1 MKLRPI
7 LAAVLLA
14 AALCEGAPAL
24 AQAQPETNLNV
35 NTPASTALRASLK
48 ARHEA
53 LAPYL
58 DSGAIGI
65 ATDGRLAVHDPAAVP
80 LSERQKLQSL
90 MSAENADWT
99 ALYREI
105 ANANGHP
112 EWEAQVRDAFNK
124 RRMERAPQRGWWVQ
138 GPNGWVKK

>member
-1 MKLRPI
+1 MNFRPI
-7 LAAVLLA
+7 LR
-14 AALCEGAPAL
+14 AALLVTVLANAVPAL
-24 AQAQPETNLNV
+24 ADAPAETNLNV

-48 ARHEA
+48 QRHEA
-53 LAPYL
+53 LQPYL

-65 ATDGRLAVHDPAAVP
+65 GADGRLAVHDPAAVP
-80 LSERQKLQSL
+80 LSERQTVQSL

-112 EWEAQVRDAFNK
+112 EWEAQVHDAFTK
-124 RRMERAPQRGWWVQ
+124 RRLERAPQRGWWVQ

>member
-1 MKLRPI
+1 MKFRPI
-7 LAAVLLA
+7 LTSVLLA
-14 AALCEGAPAL
+14 LALANAAPAL
-24 AQAQPETNLNV
+24 ADAPAETNLNV

-53 LAPYL
+53 LRPYL

-65 ATDGRLAVHDPAAVP
+65 GVDGRLAVHDPAAAP

-99 ALYREI
+99 ALFREV
-105 ANANGHP
+105 ASANGHP
-112 EWEAQVRDAFNK
+112 EWEAQVRDAFTK
-124 RRMERAPQRGWWVQ
+124 RRLERAPQHGWWVQ